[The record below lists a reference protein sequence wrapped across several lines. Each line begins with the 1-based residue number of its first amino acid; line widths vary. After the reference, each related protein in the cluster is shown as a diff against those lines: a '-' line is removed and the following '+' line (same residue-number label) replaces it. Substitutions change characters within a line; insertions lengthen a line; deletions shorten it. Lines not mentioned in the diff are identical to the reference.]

1 MEENLCGRSSRK
13 KGYDM
18 KYLLVLTTASLATMK
33 VSFQSAF
40 AKKGV
45 RSSADG
51 IFFNMLIF
59 AASALLFLPYLFK
72 ASGAVLLCGAI
83 YAVCNVSF
91 QLTYT
96 RALAAG
102 NVSVAVMFANFGMLV
117 PILLSCILYG
127 DRPSGLRIAGIALT
141 AMAFLVTVKRGN
153 SKGERRYLVFALLAM
168 LLNGASLS
176 VQKIVGAQGIGGL
189 SFVAASYL
197 ACTVLSGCVYAACA
211 LRGNRKSFKITRRP
225 ILAAIGAGCSLALY
239 LAVNTY
245 AAGVIDGSFHYPAH
259 SGGSILLSTLV
270 GVVLFKDKLSKR
282 QIAACVLGLAAI
294 VLMNF

>member
-1 MEENLCGRSSRK
+1 
-13 KGYDM
+13 M
-18 KYLLVLTTASLATMK
+18 KYLLVFTTATLATMK
-33 VSFQSAF
+33 VSFQSSF

-45 RSSADG
+45 HTAADG

-59 AASALLFLPYLFK
+59 AASALLFFPYLFK
-72 ASGAVLLCGAI
+72 ASGAALLCGAI

-96 RALAAG
+96 RALAEG

-117 PILLSCILYG
+117 PIVLSCVLYG
-127 DRPSGLRIAGIALT
+127 DRPSAIRIVGILLT
-141 AMAFLVTVKRGN
+141 AAAFLVTVKPGG
-153 SKGERRYLVFALLAM
+153 SKGEKRYFAYALLAM

-176 VQKIVGAQGIGGL
+176 VQKLVGAQGIGGL

-197 ACTVLSGCVYAACA
+197 CCTVLSGCVYAACA
-211 LRGNRKSFKITRRP
+211 LRGNRRSFKITKRP
-225 ILAAIGAGCSLALY
+225 ILAAIGAGCSLAVY

-270 GVVLFKDKLSKR
+270 GVLLFKDKLSGR
-282 QIAACVLGLAAI
+282 QIAACVLGVTAI